1 MRKIVVVLTTV
12 LLAACQSHDL
22 FDEQAKERDVKA
34 QYVENFS
41 KSYPNVTLNQNWD
54 YSNKNGAYSLPT
66 SINRSAVTRATR
78 GANYQLTAGGEY
90 EVDNSTLT
98 WMKEKL
104 KDGKD
109 NRSLGKP
116 FYMKTPGNSFTIVPI
131 YQGQASSVWELHAV
145 IDGVDYKVWEKC
157 QDVWVKK
164 NENSDWQTVSSVSNT
179 ELYKSTD
186 NVAAVKA
193 NSYTFEN
200 VPVGVEMYFYLVV
213 TKVTN
218 SKYNYTVNSQ
228 MSSLNGMMLSLNDCP
243 RPANIAEDNEV
254 MIIGCEDVN
263 DNAAQ
268 NVKSDNDMNDVVF
281 MVYGKPEVP
290 STIEI
295 TEDMS
300 IEKKVTVRYLIEDLG
315 SVDDFDFNDI
325 VVDVSEV
332 WTSSPVYTNG
342 VLSGWTDSDKHQE
355 AIIRHLGGTLPF
367 KLTIGSTELEEH
379 EGVLGSDPDEKYEI
393 TGWDKDQHN
402 ISIMV
407 KQSKNSTVYN
417 NVVFPKAGE
426 APMIIAV
433 DPTQEWMKERVSV
446 PESWFYIPE

>member
-90 EVDNSTLT
+90 EVDNNTLT

-145 IDGVDYKVWEKC
+145 IDGVDFKVWEKC

-263 DNAAQ
+263 DNTAQ

-367 KLTIGSTELEEH
+367 KLIIGSTELEEH

-417 NVVFPKAGE
+417 NVVFPKVGE

-433 DPTQEWMKERVSV
+433 EPTQEWMKERVSV